1 MIVTKCFI
9 TIATITLLVT
19 GANAAESVSV
29 KALLMQAL
37 NATNG
42 AAKGIIEGKE
52 AARGI
57 VEGKEAARGI
67 VEGKEAARGIVE
79 GKEADAIHAA
89 TGASDPVR
97 AEVSTIKKFNQEGCS
112 RLAVKLIQPNTL
124 TKEGG
129 KTDFALNY
137 ELNLCRNGMPPSEGM
152 DLGKAAKVLGS

>member
-19 GANAAESVSV
+19 AANAAESISV
-29 KALLMQAL
+29 KALLMRAL
-37 NATNG
+37 NAPNG

-52 AARGI
+52 
-57 VEGKEAARGI
+57 V
-67 VEGKEAARGIVE
+67 
-79 GKEADAIHAA
+79 DAIHTA

-112 RLAVKLIQPNTL
+112 RLAVKLIQPNTP
-124 TKEGG
+124 TKEGN

-137 ELNLCRNGMPPSEGM
+137 ELNLCRNGMPPSEGI

>member
-19 GANAAESVSV
+19 AANAAESISM

-37 NATNG
+37 NAPNG
-42 AAKGIIEGKE
+42 AAK
-52 AARGI
+52 
-57 VEGKEAARGI
+57 
-67 VEGKEAARGIVE
+67 GIVE
-79 GKEADAIHAA
+79 GKEADVIHTV
-89 TGASDPVR
+89 TGASDPIR

-112 RLAVKLIQPNTL
+112 RLAVKLIQPNTP

-137 ELNLCRNGMPPSEGM
+137 ELNLCRNGIPPSEGM
-152 DLGKAAKVLGS
+152 DLGKAAKILGS

>member
-1 MIVTKCFI
+1 MIASRYFI
-9 TIATITLLVT
+9 SIATLALVAT
-19 GANAAESVSV
+19 TASASESFSV

-37 NATNG
+37 NAPDG
-42 AAKGIIEGKE
+42 AAK
-52 AARGI
+52 
-57 VEGKEAARGI
+57 
-67 VEGKEAARGIVE
+67 GIVE

-112 RLAVKLIQPNTL
+112 RLAVRLVQPNTP

-129 KTDFALNY
+129 RTDFALNY

-152 DLGKAAKVLGS
+152 DLGAAAKDWGN

>member
-1 MIVTKCFI
+1 MIASRYFI
-9 TIATITLLVT
+9 SIATLVLVAT
-19 GANAAESVSV
+19 TASAAESFSV

-37 NATNG
+37 NAPDG
-42 AAKGIIEGKE
+42 AAKG
-52 AARGI
+52 
-57 VEGKEAARGI
+57 V
-67 VEGKEAARGIVE
+67 VE

-112 RLAVKLIQPNTL
+112 RLAVRLVQPNTP

-137 ELNLCRNGMPPSEGM
+137 ELNLCQNGMPPSEGM
-152 DLGKAAKVLGS
+152 DLGKAARILSN

>member
-1 MIVTKCFI
+1 MIAPRYFI
-9 TIATITLLVT
+9 TIATFALVAT
-19 GANAAESVSV
+19 TASAAESFSV
-29 KALLMQAL
+29 KTLLMQAL
-37 NATNG
+37 NAPDG
-42 AAKGIIEGKE
+42 AAKGI
-52 AARGI
+52 
-57 VEGKEAARGI
+57 V
-67 VEGKEAARGIVE
+67 V

-112 RLAVKLIQPNTL
+112 RLAVRLVQPNTP

-152 DLGKAAKVLGS
+152 DMGKAAKILSN

>member
-1 MIVTKCFI
+1 MIASRYFI
-9 TIATITLLVT
+9 SIAALVLVAT
-19 GANAAESVSV
+19 TASAAESFSV

-37 NATNG
+37 NAPDG
-42 AAKGIIEGKE
+42 AAKG
-52 AARGI
+52 
-57 VEGKEAARGI
+57 V
-67 VEGKEAARGIVE
+67 VE

-112 RLAVKLIQPNTL
+112 RLAVRLVQPNTP

-137 ELNLCRNGMPPSEGM
+137 ELNLCQNGMPPSEGM
-152 DLGKAAKVLGS
+152 DLGKAARILSN